1 MYVYMRLY
9 MYICILRSDEIGVV
23 GPSEIG
29 VAGGQL
35 PSHIPR
41 CEQGLMMEWCHSA
54 DEIGLV
60 HPAKSISPTSGVYK
74 LNKLRKE
81 HCLE

>member
-1 MYVYMRLY
+1 MCIYVY

-35 PSHIPR
+35 PCHIPR

-60 HPAKSISPTSGVYK
+60 HLEQSIFPTGMIHPSLIYPRNMKPVYT
-74 LNKLRKE
+74 
-81 HCLE
+81 